1 MPRIEDDIWQPYK
14 DRGLLAWSL
23 SSSVIGTEDPDNL
36 AGYVEGLGLT
46 MPILLD
52 ASTTVYDDYRIESE
66 EGFAPYPREYIIGRD
81 GTLLYLAADIDV
93 PAMQAILDAEL
104 PPAR

>member
-1 MPRIEDDIWQPYK
+1 
-14 DRGLLAWSL
+14 
-23 SSSVIGTEDPDNL
+23 VIGTEDPDNL

-52 ASTTVYDDYRIESE
+52 ASTTVYDDYRIEFE

-93 PAMQAILDAEL
+93 PAMQAILDVEL